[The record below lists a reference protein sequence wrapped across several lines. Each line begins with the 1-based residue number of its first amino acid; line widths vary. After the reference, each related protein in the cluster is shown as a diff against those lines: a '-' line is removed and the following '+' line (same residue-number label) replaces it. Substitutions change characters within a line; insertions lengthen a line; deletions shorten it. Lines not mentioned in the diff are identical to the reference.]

1 MTRHDLW
8 HIAVLGSTLFGGAGL
23 VIVLL
28 GPLVLEERARKPSQG
43 VRRAVMGLLALA
55 ALLLLLEWLV
65 IH

>member
-28 GPLVLEERARKPSQG
+28 GPLVLEERARPAEG

-55 ALLLLLEWLV
+55 SVLLLLEWLV